1 MIKTINRFQVWFF
14 VGISL
19 IVGVTSLYWIWRGIS
34 YIKRRLDTIN
44 KDTDNIISETTRFQ
58 RALDFTFGLIV
69 IQGKIN

>member
-34 YIKRRLDTIN
+34 YIKRRPDTIN
-44 KDTDNIISETTRFQ
+44 KETDNIISETTRFQ
-58 RALDFTFGLIV
+58 RTLDFTFGLIV